1 MIYRY
6 GQKLKLNIKRFA
18 LFALAAGIHLFILAG
33 CQDTIKLPVDQGGVT
48 GSGDTVFIK
57 LNPPWDISTGVDLSQ
72 PVDILIGPDGL
83 VYITDTGNDRIT
95 VLNRSG
101 TVQTGENLDNIG
113 AVDNPTGIAFD
124 GMLNLYICNGS
135 DTVYTWNRYL
145 NNYGVVGIAL
155 DFTMLDTVSG
165 ETMILTEAEDFV
177 EYAYGQP
184 DPGKFWIVIDVSW
197 DFTPAAIDEAMRMKA
212 FYVSPTSQ
220 FYAAAVDPIAGNVVY
235 FTDPAK
241 QRIYRVRAEIDKLV
255 ALGNGLWGYT
265 YKAAPLGTAVS
276 YGTGKLTCD
285 QPRGITFDPEGY
297 MLFSQVGGNFKIQK
311 LAQNNFAAFNIFG
324 FNDSSD
330 VMIENRFANP
340 ADVCIGLGSGSGTG
354 WIYAADTDSNRVQV
368 FDADGGF
375 LMNAGFNPIA
385 VDTTLIDTFI
395 TQTDTVIAG
404 IDTTVF
410 DTSYV
415 SLDTVVV
422 LEQNNALSSPSG
434 VAVFDG
440 VLYICDTDSN
450 RIMRYGLSS
459 SQGDLPGQGY

>member
-1 MIYRY
+1 MIYRR
-6 GQKLKLNIKRFA
+6 GHTVKAIFKRLTF
-18 LFALAAGIHLFILAG
+18 LALAAGIHIFLLAG

-57 LNPPWDISTGVDLSQ
+57 LNPPWDITTGVDLSQ
-72 PVDILIGPDGL
+72 PTDIIIGPDGL
-83 VYITDTGNDRIT
+83 VYIADTGNDRIT

-101 TVQTGENLDNIG
+101 FEQTGENLDNIG
-113 AVDNPTGIAFD
+113 AVDNPTGIVFD
-124 GMLNLYICNGS
+124 NMLNLYICNGS
-135 DTVYTWNRYL
+135 DTVYSWNRYL
-145 NNYGVVGIAL
+145 NNYGVVGAAL
-155 DFTMLDTVSG
+155 EFTMLDTVSG
-165 ETMILTEAEDFV
+165 ETLILTEAEDFV

-184 DPGKFWIVIDVSW
+184 DPDKFWVLVDISW
-197 DFTPAAIDEAMRMKA
+197 DFSPEAIDEAMRMKA

-220 FYAAAVDPIAGNVVY
+220 FYAAAVDPIAGNVLY

-241 QRIYRVRAEIDKLV
+241 QRIYRVRAEIDKMV

-265 YKAAPLGTAVS
+265 YKAAPLGTAIS

-285 QPRGITFDPEGY
+285 QPRGITFDEEGY

-311 LAQNNFAAFNIFG
+311 IAQDNFAAFNIFG

-330 VMIENRFANP
+330 VMIEGRFANP
-340 ADVCIGLGSGSGTG
+340 ADVCIGLGSGTGTG

-368 FDADGGF
+368 FDADGVF
-375 LMNAGFNPIA
+375 LMNAGFRPLP
-385 VDTTLIDTFI
+385 VDTSVV
-395 TQTDTVIAG
+395 DTVITQ
-404 IDTTVF
+404 IDSVTF

-415 SLDTVVV
+415 ITDTVLV
-422 LEQNNALSSPSG
+422 LEMNDELSCPAG

-440 VLYICDTDSN
+440 VLYICDTDYN

-459 SQGDLPGQGY
+459 SEGDLPGQGY